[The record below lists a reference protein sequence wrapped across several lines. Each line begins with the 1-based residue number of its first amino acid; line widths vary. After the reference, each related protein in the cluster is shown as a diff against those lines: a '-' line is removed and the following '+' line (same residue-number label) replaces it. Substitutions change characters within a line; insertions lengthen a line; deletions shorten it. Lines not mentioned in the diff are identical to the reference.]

1 MSISKEKNFLGL
13 TDEEVS
19 KSRESNG
26 SNKIIEAEPETFWDK
41 FKDAFGDPMI
51 KLLLAIAGIML
62 VMAFMGYAEF
72 GELIGIAISVLLVTG
87 ISAKTEIASDNEYRK
102 LKDSTKKDV
111 CKVYRNSKVVEIEVD
126 ELVVGDMVILQSG
139 DKIPADGY
147 LYKGDLRVDN
157 SALNGEAEEC
167 KKFEVEDALSFEE
180 VAITA
185 EITGDTFVDKHSLF
199 RGAVIFNG
207 EGIMKVTKV
216 GMSTMMGKMAEDMAD
231 DEVDS
236 PLKVKLTKLAEQ
248 ISMFGYIGF
257 VVIALALLF
266 HKVLVAGGFSEYLSI
281 GGILIFK
288 DVLEAIMLAV
298 VIVVM
303 AVPEGLPLMI
313 AIVLMRNTSKMLQSN
328 VLVRKPIGI
337 ETAGSLNILF
347 SDKTGT
353 ITKGELE
360 VVEFFDGNLEDTY
373 KDGLKVKEMM
383 KLAIGKNTGAMFDN
397 NGKVIGGNATDKA
410 LLNFLSKEEMEKLED
425 VVVEKSQGFNSTNK
439 YSASQLEGKTVYKG
453 APERLL
459 AKATKM
465 LDKDGN
471 VVEINKYKVNTKID
485 ELATRAM
492 RVLSFAYSESAL
504 IEDTLPEDLVII
516 GFVGIRDDVRPE
528 AKKAIE
534 EVQNA
539 GVQVVMI
546 TGDRK
551 ETAVAISKE
560 AGLLKSGNDIALTS
574 EELNKMSDEE
584 VKAIIPNLR
593 VIARALP
600 TDKSRMVKLAQELN
614 LVCGM
619 TGDGVNDAPALK
631 RADVGFA
638 MGSGTDVAKEA
649 GSIVILDD
657 NFKSIESAILYG
669 RTIYNNILKFIK
681 FQLTIN
687 VAAVAVCAIAPFLG
701 IEEPLKI
708 THILWINLVMD
719 GLGALALGAEPAL
732 KKYMLEKPKSR
743 NQNLVSKNM
752 MSQVL
757 FSGAWVTALSFT
769 FLKLPVFVNM
779 FGTEAQHM
787 TAYFSLFVL
796 CAVFNGFNV
805 RSEGVNIFEH
815 ISENKG
821 FTKVMSIIVIVQVL
835 LTFVGGKLFSCTPFG
850 LQQWLVILGL
860 GVTIIPVD
868 LFRKAVI
875 NLKHR

>member
-13 TDEEVS
+13 TNEEVS

-248 ISMFGYIGF
+248 ISMFGYIGS

-360 VVEFFDGNLEDTY
+360 VVEFFDGNL
-373 KDGLKVKEMM
+373 
-383 KLAIGKNTGAMFDN
+383 
-397 NGKVIGGNATDKA
+397 
-410 LLNFLSKEEMEKLED
+410 
-425 VVVEKSQGFNSTNK
+425 VV
-439 YSASQLEGKTVYKG
+439 
-453 APERLL
+453 
-459 AKATKM
+459 
-465 LDKDGN
+465 
-471 VVEINKYKVNTKID
+471 
-485 ELATRAM
+485 
-492 RVLSFAYSESAL
+492 
-504 IEDTLPEDLVII
+504 
-516 GFVGIRDDVRPE
+516 
-528 AKKAIE
+528 
-534 EVQNA
+534 
-539 GVQVVMI
+539 
-546 TGDRK
+546 
-551 ETAVAISKE
+551 
-560 AGLLKSGNDIALTS
+560 
-574 EELNKMSDEE
+574 
-584 VKAIIPNLR
+584 
-593 VIARALP
+593 
-600 TDKSRMVKLAQELN
+600 
-614 LVCGM
+614 
-619 TGDGVNDAPALK
+619 
-631 RADVGFA
+631 
-638 MGSGTDVAKEA
+638 
-649 GSIVILDD
+649 
-657 NFKSIESAILYG
+657 
-669 RTIYNNILKFIK
+669 
-681 FQLTIN
+681 
-687 VAAVAVCAIAPFLG
+687 
-701 IEEPLKI
+701 
-708 THILWINLVMD
+708 
-719 GLGALALGAEPAL
+719 
-732 KKYMLEKPKSR
+732 
-743 NQNLVSKNM
+743 
-752 MSQVL
+752 
-757 FSGAWVTALSFT
+757 T
-769 FLKLPVFVNM
+769 F
-779 FGTEAQHM
+779 
-787 TAYFSLFVL
+787 
-796 CAVFNGFNV
+796 
-805 RSEGVNIFEH
+805 
-815 ISENKG
+815 
-821 FTKVMSIIVIVQVL
+821 
-835 LTFVGGKLFSCTPFG
+835 
-850 LQQWLVILGL
+850 
-860 GVTIIPVD
+860 
-868 LFRKAVI
+868 
-875 NLKHR
+875 